1 MNGWLRRI
9 PRTVGMGLIWAALW
23 AAVGLLIGVVDRRRS
38 MDALW
43 LGPAIGML
51 PGFLAGV
58 LFSAALGIAAGRR
71 RLDEVSPAR
80 VVACGGM
87 AGLMVGLLPF
97 AINKPTSEAALWLVA
112 VVVIGSMTL
121 LSAASAAGSL
131 ALARRFRAERR

>member
-1 MNGWLRRI
+1 M
-9 PRTVGMGLIWAALW
+9 
-23 AAVGLLIGVVDRRRS
+23 LIGIVDRSGS
-38 MDALW
+38 MAALW
-43 LGPAIGML
+43 LGPAIGMF
-51 PGFLAGV
+51 PGFVAGV
-58 LFSAALGIAAGRR
+58 LFSVGLGIAAGRR

-97 AINKPTSEAALWLVA
+97 VINKPASEATLWLVG